1 MDIVIIV
8 CAVLAV
14 IIGVAVGFLV
24 WGFNYACRGKKKGS
38 VSETGEIELKGF
50 GAEINAGAEW
60 VRRASDKF
68 VSIES
73 FDGLKL
79 SARYLERTESDV
91 CVVMMHGY
99 RSAPEIDFSMAAKSY
114 YINGYSV
121 LLPYQRAH
129 GRSEGKYIT
138 YGVRESRDCKDW
150 VEYAVNVLG
159 KKRIILSGMSMG
171 TSTVLLATGLE
182 LPENVVGIT
191 ADCGFTCPAEI
202 IGQVME
208 GMHVPPKVVLPVLN
222 LLFKHVAGFDAYA
235 HSTVDAMKKNNI
247 PVLFI
252 HGEDDGFVPFE
263 MTLRNFEACA
273 SNKTL
278 ITVPGADHGVSYLV
292 DKEYVGLA
300 LRKFFAEVLCEE
312 KQWI

>member
-1 MDIVIIV
+1 MDILIIV
-8 CAVLAV
+8 CVALAV
-14 IIGVAVGFLV
+14 IFGIAVGFLV
-24 WGFNYACRGKKKGS
+24 WGFNYACRGKRKGD
-38 VSETGEIELKGF
+38 VSETGRLDVKGF
-50 GAEINAGAEW
+50 GAEINSGAEW
-60 VRRASDKF
+60 VRNASGRF

-73 FDGLKL
+73 YDGLKL
-79 SARYLERTESDV
+79 SARYLEREDSDV

-129 GRSEGKYIT
+129 GISEGKYIT

-150 VEYAVNVLG
+150 VEYAVNTLG

-171 TSTVLLATGLE
+171 TATVLLAAGLG

-202 IGQVME
+202 IGRVME
-208 GMHVPPKVVLPVLN
+208 GMHVPSRIVLPILN

-235 HSTVDAMKKNNI
+235 HNTVDAMKENKI

-252 HGEDDGFVPFE
+252 HGENDGFVPCE
-263 MTLRNFEACA
+263 MTLRNYEACA
-273 SNKTL
+273 APKTL